1 MAFPTYKSIENLS
14 LEELDIQILK
24 IKKELLYFRIQKATF
39 SPVAPHLIKK
49 TKHQLAQLLT
59 LKNEKYKNFYNTK

>member
-1 MAFPTYKSIENLS
+1 MTFPSYKSIENLTS
-14 LEELDIQILK
+14 EELDIQVIK

-59 LKNEKYKNFYNTK
+59 LKRQKYKAFLSNI